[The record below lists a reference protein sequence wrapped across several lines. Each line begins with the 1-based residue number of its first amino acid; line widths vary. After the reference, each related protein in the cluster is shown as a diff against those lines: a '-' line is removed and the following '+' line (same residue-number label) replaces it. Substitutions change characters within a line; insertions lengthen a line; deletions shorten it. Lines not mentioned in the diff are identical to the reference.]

1 MARAGARPRPGSGS
15 SKARVVAAAVETLKR
30 EGYAGT
36 SARAVARTGGFAQG
50 VVFYHFGGM
59 RELLLAALDQ
69 TSAARLAHYQAA
81 VDGVTTLPEL
91 VAVAHDVYRED
102 LAAGH
107 VRVLSELIAA
117 TSHMPELGP
126 EIAQRIAPW
135 IAFTES
141 ALQRVV
147 DGTPVAGAVPAHD
160 LAYAIVALYLG
171 LELLTQLDGDTTAA
185 ESLFESA
192 ARVAHLFAPLLGA
205 LPHAGGNDG

>member
-1 MARAGARPRPGSGS
+1 MARAGTKPRTGSGS
-15 SKARVVAAAVETLKR
+15 SKERVVAAAVETLKR

-59 RELLLAALDQ
+59 RELLLAALDA
-69 TSAARLAHYQAA
+69 TSAARLAQYRAA
-81 VDGVTTLPEL
+81 IEGVTTLPEL
-91 VAVAHDVYRED
+91 VDVAREVYRED

-117 TSHMPELGP
+117 TSHVPDLGP

-135 IAFTES
+135 TEFTQA
-141 ALQRVV
+141 ALER
-147 DGTPVAGAVPAHD
+147 VAGATPVPARE

-171 LELLTQLDGDTTAA
+171 LELLTQLDGDTAAA
-185 ESLFESA
+185 ESLFERA
-192 ARVAHLFAPLLGA
+192 AQMAHVFAPILAGS
-205 LPHAGGNDG
+205 PTAGGNDG